1 MANEL
6 VVGTFV
12 DNNLSKT
19 SSLNGS
25 EVVFVITVEDFNGF
39 VENTCKSNYQDLA
52 ILARYKCDEQFADDY
67 LSAIESSKAPHNKKW
82 YYKENL
88 SESIESLE
96 RMTNFKPKLYKSKKN
111 DNLKHFKTQSYKTA
125 Y

>member
-1 MANEL
+1 MAKEL

-25 EVVFVITVEDFNGF
+25 EVCFVITVENFNNF
-39 VENTCKSNYQDLA
+39 VEKTCKSNYQDLA
-52 ILARYKCDEQFADDY
+52 ILMRYECDDKFADDY
-67 LSAIESSKAPHNKKW
+67 LQVIESSKAPHNKKW
-82 YYKENL
+82 YYKKNL
-88 SESIESLE
+88 SESINSLE
-96 RMTNFKPKLYKSKKN
+96 RLTNYKAKVYKSKKN
-111 DNLKHFKTQSYKTA
+111 DNLKHFKTQTYKTA

>member
-1 MANEL
+1 MEKEL

-12 DNNLSKT
+12 DESLRKT

-25 EVVFVITVEDFNGF
+25 EVVFVVAVEDFNGF

-67 LSAIESSKAPHNKKW
+67 LSAISSSKAPHNKKW
-82 YYKENL
+82 YYKANL
-88 SESIESLE
+88 SESIDSLE
-96 RMTNFKPKLYKSKKN
+96 RMTNYKAKLYKSKKK
-111 DNLKHFKTQSYKTA
+111 DNLKHFKTQTYKTA